1 MQIIEHN
8 QTVTAIYQRATSLL
22 ICKDFAEKQSG
33 KTSMVEHQ
41 GSEQEN
47 RRRELLSVEV
57 EAQQEKIIAQH
68 GEEYFRKQTMQQFF
82 SRVRTQINNDFDNK
96 EHLYH
101 HVLGI
106 EDACP
111 AILDIL
117 STRAA
122 SVNQIKGLAASLS
135 WLSADLISL
144 VNKPQYRK
152 RADVQVTD
160 VKLSLSYIGLDNLK
174 LVMPTYTLKHWLPTS
189 TSPYGLMK
197 RKLWNDSLS
206 IALASK
212 ALAKEKGLDEF
223 TAFTTGMLSN
233 IGRLAVT
240 RCYLTTFTEM
250 HKKELR
256 VAFERKDKRLHNVL
270 SKITASEELLLDQL
284 TMRSTQLSADLIE
297 QMNFKRLGITEPLFD
312 LAYAESFDKMHPMAQ
327 VVAKAKAFVAYRA
340 LAKEDLIEPATDE
353 GESKILL
360 SSAKLTSSEIILLKK
375 SDIDHI
381 KLIFN

>member
-1 MQIIEHN
+1 MQIFENN
-8 QTVTAIYQRATSLL
+8 QTVAIINQRATSLS
-22 ICKDFAEKQSG
+22 ISKEFAEQQCG
-33 KTSMVEHQ
+33 KISMAAQQ
-41 GSEQEN
+41 GSEQQN

-57 EAQQEKIIAQH
+57 QAQQEKIIAEH
-68 GEEYFRKQTMQQFF
+68 GEEHFRKQIMQGFINQ
-82 SRVRTQINNDFDNK
+82 VRTKINSDFDNK

-101 HVLGI
+101 HILGI

-117 STRAA
+117 SARAA
-122 SVNQIKGLAASLS
+122 SVNQIKTLASSLL
-135 WLSADLISL
+135 WLTTDLVNL

-160 VKLSLSYIGLDNLK
+160 AKLALSYIGLDNLK
-174 LVMPTYTLKHWLPTS
+174 LVMPTFTLKHWLPVS
-189 TSPYGLMK
+189 TAPYGLMK

-206 IALASK
+206 IALASSV
-212 ALAKEKGLDEF
+212 LAKASGIDEF

-256 VAFERKDKRLHNVL
+256 KAIDIKDKRLHNALLNMEV
-270 SKITASEELLLDQL
+270 SKELLLEQL
-284 TMRSTQLSADLIE
+284 LMRSAQLSADLVE
-297 QMNFKRLGITEPLFD
+297 KMSFKRLNITEPMFD
-312 LAYAESFDKMHPMAQ
+312 LAFAESIDKMHPIAQ
-327 VVAKAKAFVAYRA
+327 LVAKAKVYVTYRS
-340 LAKEDLIEPATDE
+340 LENEEFIDKDE
-353 GESKILL
+353 TKALL
-360 SSAKLTSSEIILLKK
+360 STVKLTKDEIILLKK

-381 KLIFN
+381 KLNFN